1 MSKQDYHEKNLE
13 RSLNA
18 TSTKLQDLSSTSFE
32 FGRWY
37 GFNEACEQLSEIFMN
52 HFKNNPGQPVSVA
65 DALATIAE
73 IYQENSK

>member
-1 MSKQDYHEKNLE
+1 MSKQDYHEKNLA
-13 RSLNA
+13 RSLNS

-37 GFNEACEQLSEIFMN
+37 GFNEACEQLTEVFMN
-52 HFKNNPGQPVSVA
+52 YIKTRPGEPVSVA